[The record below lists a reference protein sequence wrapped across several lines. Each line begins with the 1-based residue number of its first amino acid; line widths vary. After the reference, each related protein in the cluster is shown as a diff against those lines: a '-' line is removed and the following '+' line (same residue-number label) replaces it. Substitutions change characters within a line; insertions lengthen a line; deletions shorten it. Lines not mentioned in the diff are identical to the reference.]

1 MAAAAESATLVA
13 PRVLSVQSHVVH
25 GYVGNRSAVFPLQLL
40 GFNVD
45 VINSVQFSCHT
56 GYGVPCGQKLG
67 GEELRTLWAGLQANG
82 VLNHKYLLTGYI
94 GAVSFLRE
102 VIELRRALGSA
113 CTYLC
118 DPVLGDNGKLYV
130 PEDLVAVYRTEML
143 EHVSVLTP
151 NQFEAQLLAETTI
164 DSVQAAA
171 AVCDK
176 LHAMGPR
183 MIVLTT
189 LDVPDATLGG
199 THVAMMLSEAGR
211 KKWLLRLPFVQGGPF
226 TGTGDLTAA
235 MLLAGRE
242 LHPNESPL
250 ALERAGA
257 TLQAVLKLT
266 AAMPPITTQ
275 DGRRLAPELALIESR
290 HLIEDPLIQIRCRLV
305 EPLALQGVVIV
316 ASPGAETHEA
326 CAEFFG
332 LPERGPPVS
341 RVIAVPADGEE
352 GEASFVRGQLAAAN
366 LSPPASYAVLV
377 GSSASGREAQG
388 MGFIVIA
395 VAGLAAGPLE
405 ADVLAL
411 ADFVVSAPKCL
422 ERIFG

>member
-1 MAAAAESATLVA
+1 MAGTAESGLLVA

-67 GEELRTLWAGLQANG
+67 GEELRTLVDGLRVNG

-94 GAVSFLRE
+94 GAASFLRE
-102 VIELRRALGSA
+102 VIELRRSLGST

-130 PEDLVAVYRTEML
+130 PEDLVAVYRSEML

-164 DSVQAAA
+164 DSVQTAA

-176 LHAMGPR
+176 LHALGPR

-189 LDVPDATLGG
+189 LDVPDATLDG
-199 THVAMMLSEAGR
+199 THVAMLLSEAGR
-211 KKWLLRLPFVQGGPF
+211 KKWLLRLPYVEGGPF

-235 MLLAGRE
+235 MLLAGIAM
-242 LHPNESPL
+242 HPHEAPL
-250 ALERAGA
+250 ALEKAGA
-257 TLQAVLKLT
+257 ILQGVLKLT
-266 AAMPPITTQ
+266 AAMPSITTQ
-275 DGRRLAPELALIESR
+275 DGRRLAPELALVESR
-290 HLIEDPLIQIRCRLV
+290 RIIENPVIQVRCRLI
-305 EPLALQGVVIV
+305 EPLALQSVTVVSSLGAD
-316 ASPGAETHEA
+316 ASQAAEQ
-326 CAEFFG
+326 CAEV
-332 LPERGPPVS
+332 LRANKNGPQVS
-341 RVIAVPADGEE
+341 AALALSPDGEE
-352 GEASFVRGQLAAAN
+352 AAQLRAHLAAAG
-366 LSPPASYAVLV
+366 LVPAAHAVLV
-377 GSSASGREAQG
+377 GSAAAGREAKAG
-388 MGFIVIA
+388 GFFVIA
-395 VAGLAAGPLE
+395 VAGLCAGPVEDDLI
-405 ADVLAL
+405 AL
-411 ADFVVSAPKCL
+411 ADFVLSGPQCL
-422 ERIFG
+422 ERLFA